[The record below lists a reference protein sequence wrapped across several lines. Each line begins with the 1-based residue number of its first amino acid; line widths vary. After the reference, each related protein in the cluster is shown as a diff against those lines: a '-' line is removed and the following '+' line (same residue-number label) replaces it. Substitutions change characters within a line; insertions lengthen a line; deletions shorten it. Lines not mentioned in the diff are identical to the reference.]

1 MPLYEYICETDG
13 SRVEL
18 IRPMRDADAPVEDP
32 DGKGRV
38 FRRALS
44 EVMVG
49 KSAVGGSLPM
59 AGGNGNP
66 GGMCGCGRP
75 PGSCGA

>member
-1 MPLYEYICETDG
+1 MPIYEYVCEEDS
-13 SRVEL
+13 SRIEL

-32 DGKGRV
+32 EGKGRT

-49 KSAVGGSLPM
+49 KAATGSLPISNR
-59 AGGNGNP
+59 AGNG

-75 PGSCGA
+75 HGSCGA